1 MRQSSG
7 FYKPMGKNKNNL
19 AEKQAKLM
27 NRRDTRKANIYIKS
41 THFNINPMQKKIIL
55 WQNFKVW

>member
-27 NRRDTRKANIYIKS
+27 NRRDTRKAI
-41 THFNINPMQKKIIL
+41 FIL
-55 WQNFKVW
+55 KVLTSI